1 MNFKF
6 DLFSFIKQES
16 PRELKRVLYL
26 ASFVG
31 LSSTLLIALVN
42 ESASKVADG
51 ESVTS
56 EFFIFI
62 SLLIVFLFVAR
73 KSTKETLSTSQSLI
87 HKFKMRLMRDVF
99 MSDLSRV
106 DEIGRVNILQAL
118 GRDAQTVSQA
128 MPALVLS
135 CQALAT
141 LLFLSLYMATISLIA
156 FCIISLTSLLI
167 FYFSS
172 RFVLSVHGD
181 LTAAWKKEG
190 DIHNIFGDFLNGF
203 KEIKMNSAKARDIS
217 QVMVQE
223 SRISTSMKSDALIA
237 VANFFNYLQVLL
249 YIVVGGIIFI
259 VPIFSEG
266 FSDLVVPATTVTIF
280 LVGSLTGIITSIP
293 SLSEANASAKSL
305 LALEEALETTGG
317 QANPKASTQTFSHFE
332 SLVLKDLSYKYSQK
346 DNKEQFSI
354 GPINYDF
361 EKGKIYFIR
370 GSNGSGK
377 TTLIRILLGL
387 YKPSAGE
394 IIVNNEI
401 VEQPTSSSYRDLFAV
416 VFSDFHLFKNLYG
429 LGEADDAQIESW
441 RALLKIDHKV
451 NLADGIF
458 SNINLSTGQKKRLAL
473 LVAVLESR
481 PVMVLDEWAA
491 DQDPEFRK
499 IFYTELIPLFRS
511 MGKTVIAITHDDQYF
526 NLADR
531 LITIDN
537 GNLFSTN

>member
-1 MNFKF
+1 MSFDF
-6 DLFSFIKQES
+6 DLVSFVKQES

-31 LSSTLLIALVN
+31 LTSTLLIALVN
-42 ESASKVADG
+42 ESASKVAEK
-51 ESVTS
+51 ESVTP

-62 SLLIVFLFVAR
+62 FLLLVFLLVAR
-73 KSTKETLSTSQSLI
+73 KSTKETLATSQTLI

-106 DEIGRVNILQAL
+106 DDIGRVNILQAL

-128 MPALVLS
+128 MPGLVLS

-141 LLFLSLYMATISLIA
+141 LVFLSLYMATISIIA
-156 FCIISLTSLLI
+156 FVIISATSLFI

-172 RFVLSVHGD
+172 RFILTVHGD

-203 KEIKMNSAKARDIS
+203 KEIKMNSDRARDIS
-217 QVMVQE
+217 RVMVDE
-223 SRISTSMKSDALIA
+223 SRISTQMKSDALIA

-249 YIVVGGIIFI
+249 YIVIGGIIFI
-259 VPIFSEG
+259 VPMFSEG

-293 SLSEANASAKSL
+293 SLSEANASARSL
-305 LALEEALETTGG
+305 LKLESELETTGG
-317 QANPKASTQTFSHFE
+317 KANPSASSQIFGDFE
-332 SLVLKDLSYKYSQK
+332 SLSLRSLCYRYAQK
-346 DNKEQFSI
+346 DAKQQFSV
-354 GPINYDF
+354 GPISYEF
-361 EKGKIYFIR
+361 EAGKVYFIR

-377 TTLIRILLGL
+377 TTLMRILLGL
-387 YKPSAGE
+387 YQPSSGE
-394 IIVNNEI
+394 ITVNNEI
-401 VEQPTSSSYRDLFAV
+401 VEQPTSSSYRDLFSV

-429 LGEADDAQIESW
+429 LGDADDSEIEVWRSLLQIEN
-441 RALLKIDHKV
+441 KV
-451 NLADGIF
+451 SLADGVF

-473 LVAVLESR
+473 LVAIMENR
-481 PVMVLDEWAA
+481 PIMVLDEWAA

-499 IFYTELIPLFRS
+499 TFYTELIPIFRQ

-526 NLADR
+526 NLADS
-531 LITIDN
+531 LITID
-537 GNLFSTN
+537 GGKLFSMN

>member
-1 MNFKF
+1 MRFNF
-6 DLFSFIKQES
+6 DLFSFIRQES

-31 LSSTLLIALVN
+31 LTSTLLIALVN
-42 ESASKVADG
+42 ESASKVSDKDP
-51 ESVTS
+51 VTF
-56 EFFIFI
+56 EFFAFIF
-62 SLLIVFLFVAR
+62 LLIVFLLVAR
-73 KSTKETLSTSQSLI
+73 KSTKETLSTSQTLI

-106 DEIGRVNILQAL
+106 DDIGRMNILQAL

-141 LLFLSLYMATISLIA
+141 LVFLSLYMATISVIA
-156 FCIISLTSLLI
+156 FFIISTTSLLI

-172 RFVLSVHGD
+172 RFVMTVHGD
-181 LTAAWKKEG
+181 LRDAWKKEG
-190 DIHNIFGDFLNGF
+190 EIHNIFGDFLNGF
-203 KEIKMNSAKARDIS
+203 KEIKMNSDRARDIS
-217 QVMVQE
+217 RVMVDE
-223 SRISTSMKSDALIA
+223 SRMSTRMKSDALIA

-249 YIVVGGIIFI
+249 YIVIGGIIFI
-259 VPIFSEG
+259 VPMFSEG

-305 LALEEALETTGG
+305 LDLEAELETTEGRI
-317 QANPKASTQTFSHFE
+317 NPAASSQIFSNFE
-332 SLVLKDLSYKYSQK
+332 ALDLRGVSYRYSQK
-346 DNKEQFSI
+346 DAKQQFSV
-354 GPINYDF
+354 GPINYNF
-361 EKGKIYFIR
+361 EAGKVYFIR

-377 TTLIRILLGL
+377 TTLMRILLGL
-387 YKPSAGE
+387 YAPSAGE
-394 IIVNNEI
+394 ILVNDEI
-401 VEQPTSSSYRDLFAV
+401 VDQPTSSSYRDLFSV

-429 LGEADDAQIESW
+429 LDEVDHSELELWKSLLQIEN
-441 RALLKIDHKV
+441 KV
-451 NLADGIF
+451 NIADGIF

-473 LVAVLESR
+473 LVAVMEKR
-481 PVMVLDEWAA
+481 PIMVLDEWAA

-499 IFYTELIPLFRS
+499 IFYTELIPMFRG

-526 NLADR
+526 NLADS
-531 LITIDN
+531 LITIDGGKLYSAN
-537 GNLFSTN
+537 